1 MEIHVMQ
8 EQVNKLSAAM
18 VAKGLRQPRAEFR
31 IGSNVEWVALL
42 AWKPFSAR
50 DDVYVSDTYEWI
62 RGGTE
67 GEILAKAD
75 AFIAAL
81 PDAEQHRRQEFL
93 TALGNVID
101 LGRQHNIDVEY
112 VNPLVASMK
121 KLSENV
127 ITDQRA
133 A

>member
-8 EQVNKLSAAM
+8 DQVNKLSAAM
-18 VAKGLRQPRAEFR
+18 VAKGLRQPRAEFK
-31 IGSNVEWVALL
+31 IGSNVEWVVLL

-50 DDVYVSDTYEWI
+50 DDFYVSDTYEWI

-67 GEILAKAD
+67 GEMLAKAD

>member
-18 VAKGLRQPRAEFR
+18 VAKGLRQPRAEFK
-31 IGSNVEWVALL
+31 IGSNVEWVILL
-42 AWKPFSAR
+42 AWKPFSAH

-67 GEILAKAD
+67 GEMLAKAD
-75 AFIAAL
+75 TFIAAL